1 MDIAYSHQNY
11 EQLTVIV
18 NCGLGS
24 KVLQTAKKS
33 GLTGGTVMIGRGTIT
48 SRILNFFELT
58 DIRREIVTMIGDKK
72 AVRTA
77 LAIIQDVLKLDKPN
91 HGIAYTTS
99 VCFIGGSKRY
109 SCHWQDLS
117 RGDEQAM
124 YQAITVVVEKGKAED
139 VIDAALKAGSK
150 GGTIINARGSGVHET
165 SRLFA
170 MDIEPEKEM
179 VLILS
184 KSEQTEKIV
193 SSIRTSLKIDEPG
206 MGILYIQ
213 HVNEVC
219 GLYE

>member
-33 GLTGGTVMIGRGTIT
+33 GLTGGTVVLGRGTIT
-48 SRILNFFELT
+48 SRILNFFEL
-58 DIRREIVTMIGDKK
+58 IGDKK
-72 AVRTA
+72 TVRTA
-77 LAIIQDVLKLDKPN
+77 LAIIQNVLKLDKPN

-139 VIDAALKAGSK
+139 VIDAALKAGS
-150 GGTIINARGSGVHET
+150 
-165 SRLFA
+165 
-170 MDIEPEKEM
+170 
-179 VLILS
+179 
-184 KSEQTEKIV
+184 
-193 SSIRTSLKIDEPG
+193 
-206 MGILYIQ
+206 
-213 HVNEVC
+213 
-219 GLYE
+219 